1 MTMADDYR
9 GKRMIHETEIGAGA
23 FKARCLKLPDN
34 VALNRESLVITKRG
48 KAVARLVPMPDTP
61 KLFGAMSGSVMKVGD
76 IVSPL
81 KNEWKVTR

>member
-1 MTMADDYR
+1 
-9 GKRMIHETEIGAGA
+9 MIREAEIGAGA
-23 FKARCLKLPDN
+23 FKSLCLKLLDN

-48 KAVARLVPMPDTP
+48 KAVARLVPMPQTSS
-61 KLFGAMSGSVMKVGD
+61 LFGAMSGSVMKTGD